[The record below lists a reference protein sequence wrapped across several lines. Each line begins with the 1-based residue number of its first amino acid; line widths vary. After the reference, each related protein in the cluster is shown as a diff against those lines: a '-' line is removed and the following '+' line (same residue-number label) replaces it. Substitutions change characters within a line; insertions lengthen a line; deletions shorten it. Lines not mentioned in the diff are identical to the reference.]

1 MHILHLHCWK
11 DVAAEM
17 SSGLAYILDEDDTL
31 IPKVSSLKVF
41 YKLCSLSLVL
51 YFLNYVVVFNY
62 FITIFYDSYND

>member
-1 MHILHLHCWK
+1 
-11 DVAAEM
+11 M